1 VERGEKRRSGERRGE
16 EKWREERRSGGRG
29 SVEKRRVDEKAV
41 KVILFCFGS
50 EKFLAIR
57 EMGREECGVVGC
69 SV

>member
-1 VERGEKRRSGERRGE
+1 M
-16 EKWREERRSGGRG
+16 
-29 SVEKRRVDEKAV
+29 

-57 EMGREECGVVGC
+57 EMGREECGVVDC